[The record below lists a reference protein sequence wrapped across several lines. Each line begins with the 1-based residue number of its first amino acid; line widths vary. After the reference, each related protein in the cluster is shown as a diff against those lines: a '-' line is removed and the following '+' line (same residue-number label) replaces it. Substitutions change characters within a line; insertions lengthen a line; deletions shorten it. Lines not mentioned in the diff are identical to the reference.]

1 MGFKETGRSYP
12 DHPFDRKKAN
22 WRLEARKKAYRYIC
36 ESLKQIHGRQCMPKE
51 DSIIPLGELLELK
64 EGLAD
69 PSPQLIA
76 LLRGNFGTSV
86 SQSELEANLVAPF
99 SER

>member
-1 MGFKETGRSYP
+1 MGFKETGWNYP
-12 DHPFDRKKAN
+12 GHPFDGTKAS
-22 WRLEARKKAYRYIC
+22 RRSEARKKAYRYIC
-36 ESLKQIHGRQCMPKE
+36 GCLKQIHVSQYVVKE

-99 SER
+99 IER